1 MPITSSAIKAL
12 RASKKKKVYNTRRK
26 DAISEVVKKIKK
38 LVSEKNIKDA
48 EALIATAYKAID
60 KACKTNLLHKNTASR
75 KKSRLSAMIKRA
87 KDTK

>member
-75 KKSRLSAMIKRA
+75 KKSRLSGMIKRA